1 MVELENLTPPM
12 LRYYSLFN
20 PNYREGDSLYQ
31 RKGSNFIGRKD
42 TYSGVKLTPTRYKLI
57 PGAYSDKYNSDTYKI
72 LNKGV
77 DDRSWMKRNGGKVY
91 ALGSLGASAAGGA
104 AVAMSGGLA
113 IPVIASGAAIGS
125 TVAYLRNRNR
135 RNKELQMKMIDAH
148 EALSKTKKHSFQGNN
163 PDYKNGG
170 FFGRDSYKG
179 KKLTHGVLQGLEPL
193 YSDFKYRDNMALL
206 RGKKLDNKGLRG
218 NGTSLAYAGGLLAS
232 KVVPVASL
240 PLFTT
245 SLINSNRQDRDVQI
259 EAIKLANK
267 LNKRK

>member
-1 MVELENLTPPM
+1 M

-104 AVAMSGGLA
+104 AVAIGGLA

-135 RNKELQMKMIDAH
+135 RNKELQMKMIDAQ

-179 KKLTHGVLQGLEPL
+179 KKLTHGVLQGL
-193 YSDFKYRDNMALL
+193 
-206 RGKKLDNKGLRG
+206 
-218 NGTSLAYAGGLLAS
+218 
-232 KVVPVASL
+232 
-240 PLFTT
+240 
-245 SLINSNRQDRDVQI
+245 
-259 EAIKLANK
+259 
-267 LNKRK
+267 